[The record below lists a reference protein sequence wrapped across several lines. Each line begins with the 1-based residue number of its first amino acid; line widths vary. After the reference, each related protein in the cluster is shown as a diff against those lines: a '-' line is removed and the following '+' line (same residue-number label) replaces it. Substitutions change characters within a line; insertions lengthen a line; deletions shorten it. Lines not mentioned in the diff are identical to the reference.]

1 MAIVDPAEE
10 IKNEILKLAQ
20 QLDKDRLTMAH
31 RLIASQKITEPTVE
45 FLDMIARNPQYIL
58 DHERPSTMVVP
69 KKLRFNH
76 AKETVTIKTAL
87 LRGDIAVAEDESD
100 TRVYVTIN
108 YPALAKLYP
117 ERAKMDRMAKW
128 MDTNFEQRR
137 CPTAVLTYTGL
148 EPLREYMQTLEN
160 TLVYFL
166 ARYGAD
172 GRKLQRDADGV
183 AVMPRVSDA
192 GAVTYLRKVYAKA
205 TTYGSF
211 AQYDA
216 QETIPFGVV
225 TRTML
230 PYFCDLISLHY
241 YKQDPTQ
248 RSITFAFPMLDI
260 GKMHF
265 EMEEGD
271 TAHYQRV
278 VKMGDRE
285 IVKQDTV
292 TTGEWMRHEMAD
304 MLAGPMR
311 EMGIISKEFLGE
323 FLSLVDDLRTIIK
336 EGGPF
341 NPRKLS
347 PTHEAFISRLQ

>member
-1 MAIVDPAEE
+1 MRITDNDRQEY
-10 IKNEILKLAQ
+10 LRQ
-20 QLDKDRLTMAH
+20 FDRLQLAFTDTMNLVNGVKEA
-31 RLIASQKITEPTVE
+31 TPE
-45 FLDMIARNPQYIL
+45 FLDMIARHPGYID
-58 DHERPSTMVVP
+58 DHQRPGALAVP
-69 KKLRFNH
+69 KHLRFNH
-76 AKETVTIKTAL
+76 IQDPTVIKTAL
-87 LRGDIAVAEDESD
+87 LRAEVDFNGDDSD
-100 TRVYVTIN
+100 TRVYVSID
-108 YPALAKLYP
+108 YPALAKMFP
-117 ERAKMDRMAKW
+117 ERAKMSRRDKW
-128 MDTNFEQRR
+128 MDTHFEQRR
-137 CPTAVLTYTGL
+137 CPSAILTYTGI
-148 EPLREYMQTLEN
+148 EPLFQYMQTLEN

-172 GRKLQRDADGV
+172 GRKLQRDADGA
-183 AVMPRVSDA
+183 AVMPRVDEVEA
-192 GAVTYLRKVYAKA
+192 RTYLKKVYAKA
-205 TTYGSF
+205 AAYGSF
-211 AQYDA
+211 ARYDA

-248 RSITFAFPMLDI
+248 RSVTFAFPMLDI
-260 GKMHF
+260 GKMRF
-265 EMEEGD
+265 EMEDGE

-278 VKMGDRE
+278 VKIKDRE
-285 IVKQDTV
+285 VVRQDTL

-311 EMGIISKEFLGE
+311 EMGIISKDFLGE